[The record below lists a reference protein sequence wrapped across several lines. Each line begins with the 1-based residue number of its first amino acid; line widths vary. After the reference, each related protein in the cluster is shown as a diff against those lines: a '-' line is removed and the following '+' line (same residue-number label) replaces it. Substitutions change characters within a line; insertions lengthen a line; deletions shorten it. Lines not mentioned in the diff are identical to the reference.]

1 MLTLTIG
8 LIKTCSKVPFGNAS
22 FFVVIYERSKSQ
34 IQFLEVENGSFIEPF
49 HFSNLK

>member
-1 MLTLTIG
+1 MG
-8 LIKTCSKVPFGNAS
+8 LIITCLKVPFGNAS
-22 FFVVIYERSKSQ
+22 FFVAIYERSESQ

>member
-1 MLTLTIG
+1 MG
-8 LIKTCSKVPFGNAS
+8 LNKPCLKVLFVS
-22 FFVVIYERSKSQ
+22 SSFVVAIYERSKSQ